1 MGIIARQGAKSTVVI
16 MFGMVLGYLIN
27 LVVYPFCLNPEEIG
41 LVRVLISAGT
51 MYATF
56 LPFGSNNALI
66 KYYPEYKN
74 PKNGHNGLFSV
85 VLGTGI
91 VTGIIALIIL
101 FLSQGWLY
109 ELYGSQM
116 DSFSHFTLHLAI
128 LMVIISFTNILQ
140 DYCKSLLRIAFP
152 FFLKQ
157 VLQRVFIAT
166 ATIIYFLGFTTL
178 TEFIMS
184 IELAYFLVLIGHLF
198 YMIKLGAVRIKFG
211 SPFKSKMERNGFFKF
226 SSFAVLSGL
235 SMILLDNIDILM
247 LGALSGLGTSGV
259 YSISF
264 FIAQVVDV
272 PRRAVM
278 RISTPVVSEA
288 FKKNDFNKVKLLYQ
302 KSSLNAF
309 FTGSILF
316 LLIWTNIDSIFSI
329 MPKGEIYSAGKN
341 VVIILGLAR
350 LVDIMFGINGEILMM
365 SKFYR
370 LNAFFVLILVILTF
384 ITNLILIPKY
394 GISGAAYG
402 TAISIFIFN
411 IIKHVFL
418 IKKFGFSPFTSNL
431 VKLAFIFLFILIIQ
445 VVIPQTNNIWINI
458 LINSLFV
465 IVSFVSLFKI
475 VKVKTDLVDQLTLKI
490 SKIIRNGS

>member
-66 KYYPEYKN
+66 KFYPNYKN
-74 PKNGHNGLFSV
+74 NKNGHNGLLSV
-85 VLGTGI
+85 VLATGL
-91 VTGIIALIIL
+91 VVGLIALGIL
-101 FLSQGWLY
+101 FLSQNWLY
-109 ELYGSQM
+109 KLYGSQM
-116 DSFSHFTLHLAI
+116 DSFGHFTAHLAV
-128 LMVIISFTNILQ
+128 LMLIISFTNILQ
-140 DYCKSLLRIAFP
+140 DYCKTMLRIAFP

-157 VLQRVFIAT
+157 VVQRILIAT
-166 ATIIYFLGFTTL
+166 ATLIYFLGYTSL
-178 TEFIMS
+178 TQFVMS
-184 IELAYFLVLIGHLF
+184 IEAAYGLVLIGHIL
-198 YMIKLGAVRIKFG
+198 YILKLGATKIKFG
-211 SPFKSKMERNGFFKF
+211 SPFKSKRERNGFFNF
-226 SSFAVLSGL
+226 STFAVISGL

-247 LGALSGLGTSGV
+247 LGALTGFGTSGV

-278 RISTPVVSEA
+278 RISTPVVSQA
-288 FKKNDFNKVKLLYQ
+288 FKNEEFEKVRSVYQ

-309 FTGSILF
+309 FTGAVLL
-316 LLIWTNIDSIFSI
+316 LLIWANIDSIFSL

-350 LVDIMFGINGEILMM
+350 LFDIMFGINGQILMM
-365 SKFYR
+365 SKYYKY
-370 LNAFFVLILVILTF
+370 NALFVGILVILTF
-384 ITNLILIPKY
+384 FTNLFLIPKF

-402 TAISIFIFN
+402 TAISILIFN
-411 IIKHVFL
+411 TIKHIFL
-418 IKKFGFSPFTSNL
+418 LRKFNLSPFTSNL

-445 VVIPQTNNIWINI
+445 TVIPQTNNIWINI

-475 VKVKTDLVDQLTLKI
+475 LKVKTDLIDQLTLKI